1 MPSWIWGRLSLP
13 LLELPVD
20 VGIPHDGTGNELGEQ
35 HHKGAEVDDIAF
47 CLDLAQIHINGIGHG
62 LEGIE
67 ADTQRQYKANGG
79 KAETK
84 QRIEIAHKEVG
95 VLEESQH
102 TEIEHY
108 GIDQSQPTDQLII
121 PMGFDQTGGGIVHH
135 NGCDHDREVLC
146 FTPGIENQAQDE
158 QGEILEPLGN
168 QIVDGKGCRHKPE
181 EKQNTAE
188 NHSF

>member
-1 MPSWIWGRLSLP
+1 MSW
-13 LLELPVD
+13 
-20 VGIPHDGTGNELGEQ
+20 GNSTTKARKSMILRS
-35 HHKGAEVDDIAF
+35 AF
-47 CLDLAQIHINGIGHG
+47 DLAQIHINGIGHG

-67 ADTQRQYKANGG
+67 ADTQRQYKADGG

-121 PMGFDQTGGGIVHH
+121 PMGFDQTW
-135 NGCDHDREVLC
+135 RRYS
-146 FTPGIENQAQDE
+146 PPQWM
-158 QGEILEPLGN
+158 
-168 QIVDGKGCRHKPE
+168 R
-181 EKQNTAE
+181 
-188 NHSF
+188 S